1 MSLQVSKFLL
11 AVFLTMTLYPVNVF
25 ARDADEIKIEKDI
38 PFGETINNKGEKETL
53 LLDVYAPVKVKDTKR
68 PVILWMHGGG
78 FRYGNDKTQRYI
90 VEMAT
95 RFAKRGYVCISI
107 NYRLRVNPGKDKT
120 GTINDALEDAM
131 KGLNW
136 IRDNSKK
143 LGIDESK
150 IVIGG
155 GSAGG
160 ILGTNFCYR
169 DGSLSKTWDKSG
181 IVAFVNL
188 WGSPDDSWG
197 TFIIDKNDPPMI
209 IVHGTADASV
219 PFVNT
224 ERLVKR
230 LNEAGVN
237 YELVA
242 LKGAEHT
249 PVRHIDEFEVK
260 IAHFL
265 SKIILRIK

>member
-1 MSLQVSKFLL
+1 MNLKVSKLL
-11 AVFLTMTLYPVNVF
+11 FVVFITIIINPVNGF
-25 ARDADEIKIEKDI
+25 ARNSDGVKIEKDI
-38 PFGETINNKGEKETL
+38 PFGETINFKGEKETL
-53 LLDVYAPVKVKDTKR
+53 LLDVYTPEKGTATNR
-68 PVILWMHGGG
+68 PTILWMHGGG

-95 RFAKRGYVCISI
+95 RFAKKGYVCISI
-107 NYRLRVNPGKDKT
+107 NYRLRENPREDKT

-136 IRDNSKK
+136 VRVNSKK
-143 LGIDESK
+143 LGIDKSK

-169 DGSLSKTWDKSG
+169 DENLSQSWDKSG

-197 TFIIDKNDPPMI
+197 NFTIDKNDPPTI
-209 IVHGTADASV
+209 IVHGTADTSV
-219 PFVNT
+219 PFVNS

-230 LNEAGVN
+230 LYEAGVN

-242 LKGAEHT
+242 IEGAGHT
-249 PVRHIDEFEVK
+249 PVKHIDEFEVK
-260 IAHFL
+260 IAQFL
-265 SKIILRIK
+265 SKIIIGS